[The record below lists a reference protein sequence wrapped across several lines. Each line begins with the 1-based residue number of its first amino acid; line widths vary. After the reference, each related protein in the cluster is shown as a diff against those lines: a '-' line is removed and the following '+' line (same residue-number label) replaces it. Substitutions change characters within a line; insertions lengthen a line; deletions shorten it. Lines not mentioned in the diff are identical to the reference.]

1 MRILKVLHIID
12 ARAMRAI
19 FCERFFNIVFQ
30 FLNKSEYHLNRLC
43 NIHLNITL
51 MRD

>member
-19 FCERFFNIVFQ
+19 FCKYSLNIVFQ
-30 FLNKSEYHLNRLC
+30 FSNKSEYDLNISR
-43 NIHLNITL
+43 NIHLYII
-51 MRD
+51 

>member
-19 FCERFFNIVFQ
+19 FYERFFNVVFQ
-30 FLNKSEYHLNRLC
+30 FLNKSEHHLNKSR
-43 NIHLNITL
+43 NIHLYMI
-51 MRD
+51 